1 MSVMG
6 RICRMEVTELARNAI
21 SRMMAEVI
29 RNNPIKERHTC
40 MISDSS
46 MTASTMPSSVPLL
59 SCIGTATTNFL
70 TL

>member
-6 RICRMEVTELARNAI
+6 LICRMEVTELARNEI

-29 RNNPIKERHTC
+29 RNIPMKERHTC

-46 MTASTMPSSVPLL
+46 ITASTIPTS
-59 SCIGTATTNFL
+59 
-70 TL
+70 